1 MALNPHPATD
11 AESSPGGSPEAS
23 PETYSETV
31 PGLEAL
37 MDAAWP
43 AAEREESGGW
53 VLRAASGV
61 TQRANSVWPRDLG
74 GDDPH
79 RQLAALREARL
90 WYRKRRLPLI
100 FQIFDGRRLA
110 ALQAVLDD
118 EGFTRQSETLVL
130 VRRSGAV
137 PRADSSADPRAD
149 SSADP
154 SAGSGAGAVANS
166 GDWDP
171 AVEISS
177 EPSAEW
183 LELWWSVDG
192 RGGADELAVARRILA
207 GCPALYAL
215 VRDDGGAPA
224 AVARLALP
232 GTGPGGP
239 TGPSW
244 GGLYCMATRPDA
256 RRLGHGGRIIRALL
270 REGGNRGV
278 TGYWLL
284 VMASNAGARSL
295 YARAGFREA
304 GRYLYRQDRPK
315 RHLTGC

>member
-1 MALNPHPATD
+1 MDLSPTPAAN
-11 AESSPGGSPEAS
+11 AESNPEVNPAANPEAN
-23 PETYSETV
+23 PEAI

-61 TQRANSVWPRDLG
+61 TQRANSVWVRDPSD
-74 GDDPH
+74 DDPH
-79 RQLAALREARL
+79 RQLAALRQARL
-90 WYRKRRLPLI
+90 WYRNRRLPLI
-100 FQIFDGRRLA
+100 FQIFDGPQQA

-130 VRRSGAV
+130 VRGPGAE
-137 PRADSSADPRAD
+137 PGADSGPD
-149 SSADP
+149 
-154 SAGSGAGAVANS
+154 S
-166 GDWDP
+166 GDPDP
-171 AVEISS
+171 AVEISA

-183 LELWWSVDG
+183 LDLWWSVDG
-192 RGGADELAVARRILA
+192 RGGAHELAVARRILA

-215 VRDDGGAPA
+215 VRDDGGSPA

-232 GTGPGGP
+232 ATGHTGRTGPG
-239 TGPSW
+239 W
-244 GGLYCMATRPDA
+244 GGLYCMATRPDT
-256 RRLGHGGRIIRALL
+256 RRLGFGGRILRALL
-270 REGGNRGV
+270 REGGARGV
-278 TGYWLL
+278 AGYWLL

-295 YARAGFREA
+295 YTQAGFREA
-304 GRYLYRQDRPK
+304 GRYLYRQERPK

>member
-1 MALNPHPATD
+1 M
-11 AESSPGGSPEAS
+11 
-23 PETYSETV
+23 

-74 GDDPH
+74 SDDPH
-79 RQLAALREARL
+79 RQLAGLREARL

-100 FQIFDGRRLA
+100 FQIFDGPRQA
-110 ALQAVLDD
+110 ALQALLDD

-130 VRRSGAV
+130 VRE
-137 PRADSSADPRAD
+137 

-154 SAGSGAGAVANS
+154 SADSRSDSADSGVPDA
-166 GDWDP
+166 

-183 LELWWSVDG
+183 LDLWWSIDG

-232 GTGPGGP
+232 GTRPAGRTRP
-239 TGPSW
+239 TW

-256 RRLGHGGRIIRALL
+256 RRLGYGGRIVRALL
-270 REGGNRGV
+270 REGGARGV

-295 YARAGFREA
+295 YAHAGFREA
-304 GRYLYRQDRPK
+304 GRYLYRQERPK